1 MTPTSEV
8 DTYLGMQ
15 YLYDTTKEGKF
26 ELHVN
31 QTAYIKTLV
40 KRFEMED
47 QTYFK
52 KKSTPLPDFRNEEDL
67 KNKYN
72 VFFKNM
78 QSDAVVALQQWSK
91 KFSFPMIIGSLI
103 HAMVHTRPDISY
115 AVSTLSRSMA
125 NPELYHF
132 NAAQHTL
139 IYLRDTDEI
148 DLVYKQEVMLAQIDL
163 VTAQTDEEYTSESGK
178 SIFDQFLCAAVDA
191 SFADCDK
198 TYRSTSGFVLWFGG
212 TAIDWECKR
221 QPLVTLSTMESEFVA
236 ASKLVCSIRFL
247 HKLLAFV
254 DLRRAGPTEC
264 HEDNAACIAVSMKPV
279 HKQRSKHIGVKYMN
293 VREATENGE
302 IRLVSV
308 KTQHQCAD
316 IFTKS
321 LTREKFERFRD
332 TIRGSVPYKEM
343 VEQEI
348 ASSERLAKAK
358 EDKSKE
364 KATVESK
371 SINLALVN
379 DVIQQI
385 QTFKFDGET
394 QYTIASNH
402 YSTINLTGKMNP
414 LQSLQ
419 ECIEGKATYAIPGY
433 P

>member
-1 MTPTSEV
+1 MLSSCTSPR
-8 DTYLGMQ
+8 TRG
-15 YLYDTTKEGKF
+15 
-26 ELHVN
+26 
-31 QTAYIKTLV
+31 
-40 KRFEMED
+40 
-47 QTYFK
+47 
-52 KKSTPLPDFRNEEDL
+52 
-67 KNKYN
+67 
-72 VFFKNM
+72 
-78 QSDAVVALQQWSK
+78 
-91 KFSFPMIIGSLI
+91 SFP
-103 HAMVHTRPDISY
+103 
-115 AVSTLSRSMA
+115 
-125 NPELYHF
+125 
-132 NAAQHTL
+132 
-139 IYLRDTDEI
+139 
-148 DLVYKQEVMLAQIDL
+148 
-163 VTAQTDEEYTSESGK
+163 
-178 SIFDQFLCAAVDA
+178 AAVDA

-321 LTREKFERFRD
+321 LTREKFERFRE

-358 EDKSKE
+358 EDKSKA